1 MTTAI
6 ITATYSN
13 DFERC
18 AFLCESM
25 EARLKGDWMHYLLVA
40 DVDRE
45 QFLALEGDHRKVVT
59 ESEIFPFWCRSFP
72 DPISTRH
79 ARVWL
84 TPFSRPLRG
93 WHAQQLRRLA
103 IARYID
109 EDIMLTLDSDV
120 VVLRNFDVDDLG
132 DVDAIRFYRNEDAF
146 TEQMQEHLLWSKN
159 AGTLLGITDPTVS
172 KTDYITTF
180 IAWRRET
187 VCDML
192 DHIEKQNKCHWMRAI
207 VKQSQM
213 SECMI
218 YGRYVD
224 EVLMGRNH
232 LPTQHSLCHVLWDES
247 VAEPTK
253 DGLRSFI
260 KKMTNEQVAVGIQSF
275 VGISMDDV
283 RDVVEETHP

>member
-6 ITATYSN
+6 ITATYSD

-25 EARLKGDWMHYLLVA
+25 EQRLNGDWTHYLLVA
-40 DVDRE
+40 DVDKE
-45 QFLALEGDHRKVVT
+45 KFTTLESDKRKVIT
-59 ESEIFPFWCRSFP
+59 ESQIFPFWCRSFP
-72 DPISTRH
+72 DPISSRH

-103 IARYID
+103 IARYIE

-120 VVLRNFDVDDLG
+120 VVVKEFDVDDLG
-132 DVDAIRFYRNEDAF
+132 DADAVRFYRNEDAF
-146 TEQMQEHLLWSKN
+146 TEQMQEHLLWSRN
-159 AGTLLGITDPTVS
+159 AGKLFGISEPVLS

-180 IAWRRET
+180 VAWRRET
-187 VCDML
+187 VCEML
-192 DHIEKQNKCHWMRAI
+192 DYIEAQNKCHWMRAI
-207 VKQSQM
+207 IKHAQM

-218 YGRYVD
+218 YGRFVD
-224 EVLMGRNH
+224 EVLLGRNH
-232 LPTQHSLCHVLWDES
+232 LPTSHSLCHVLWDEN

-253 DGLRSFI
+253 DGLRKFI
-260 KKMTNEQVAVGIQSF
+260 EKMSSEQVAVGVQSF
-275 VGISMDDV
+275 VGISMDDI
-283 RDVVEETHP
+283 RDVIAKTHP